1 MFKIG
6 LVKTGIQIL
15 TGLGVGALADEG
27 LKLLKP
33 KNLTGI
39 KKMAV
44 NVGSFVISSLAAE
57 KAMDYVEDVW
67 NSTAESIRAFVAP
80 KEVIIEEEIKAE

>member
-6 LVKTGIQIL
+6 LVKTGVQIL

-33 KNLTGI
+33 KNLTGL

-44 NVGSFVISSLAAE
+44 QVGSFVISSLAAE

-67 NSTAESIRAFVAP
+67 NSTADAIKDLIAP
-80 KEVIIEEEIKAE
+80 KEIIIEEEIKAE